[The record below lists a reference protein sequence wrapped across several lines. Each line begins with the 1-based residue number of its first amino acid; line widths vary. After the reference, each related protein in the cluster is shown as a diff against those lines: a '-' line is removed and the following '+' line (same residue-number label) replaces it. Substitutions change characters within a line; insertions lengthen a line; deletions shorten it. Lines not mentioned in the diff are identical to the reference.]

1 MRNWLRR
8 KLRRLQRRWI
18 ADAAE
23 RTAHEAIVRERL
35 RPTETQA
42 HRVQDEAVPE

>member
-8 KLRRLQRRWI
+8 NLRRLQRRWI
-18 ADAAE
+18 ADAAQ

-35 RPTETQA
+35 RLTETQA
-42 HRVQDEAVPE
+42 HDAHDEAVRE

>member
-8 KLRRLQRRWI
+8 NLRRLQRRWI

-42 HRVQDEAVPE
+42 HNAQDDAVLE

>member
-8 KLRRLQRRWI
+8 NLRRLQRRWI
-18 ADAAE
+18 ADPTE
-23 RTAHEAIVRERL
+23 RIAHDAIVRERL

-42 HRVQDEAVPE
+42 HSAKDEAVPE